1 MTVEEG
7 AERGGAGGA
16 RGTEGKNQ
24 HDNKTGSYQK
34 TLQHTYSHKVFKK
47 ELNDGLKPTSKDEKG
62 RPGQYE
68 YKRQEKLSADFKAE
82 SPKKKHYIDSN
93 EYKKL
98 HEKLDIIETKITDM
112 KKNLQK
118 KK

>member
-1 MTVEEG
+1 MPIEEG
-7 AERGGAGGA
+7 AERGGG
-16 RGTEGKNQ
+16 RNQ
-24 HDNKTGSYQK
+24 YDNKTGSYQK

-47 ELNDGLKPTSKDEKG
+47 EHLNDGLKPTGKEEKG